1 MTVPV
6 LVIPVIR
13 EWFILIKEGLLISAS
28 KIIKE
33 IEFQR
38 KKAKNEFIWE
48 KLIAEVTPR
57 EN

>member
-1 MTVPV
+1 MVHIDQRRV
-6 LVIPVIR
+6 VDF
-13 EWFILIKEGLLISAS
+13 WAS

-38 KKAKNEFIWE
+38 KKAKNEVIWE